1 MAESSYEDARLTGFG
16 GVQFEL
22 LNLSLAE
29 LGDPLELELVISRCS
44 PLSVEW
50 SAGRPPGDARSLRLE
65 AKSGEDVIM
74 LRQYGDGFT
83 SIGEFSIGGPA
94 TPVHYVREG
103 SYDVVLLRG
112 DVEVERFSVVLEGA
126 GQQTIVH

>member
-44 PLSVEW
+44 
-50 SAGRPPGDARSLRLE
+50 
-65 AKSGEDVIM
+65 
-74 LRQYGDGFT
+74 
-83 SIGEFSIGGPA
+83 
-94 TPVHYVREG
+94 
-103 SYDVVLLRG
+103 
-112 DVEVERFSVVLEGA
+112 
-126 GQQTIVH
+126 